1 MWVLFLLAVLGYAVL
16 GLIIVWIG
24 NKVINSIKKDDKK
37 IEKELEED
45 HNP

>member
-24 NKVINSIKKDDKK
+24 NKVINSIKKDNKK
-37 IEKELEED
+37 ANRELEEEKKS
-45 HNP
+45 

>member
-24 NKVINSIKKDDKK
+24 NKIINSIKKDDKK

-45 HNP
+45 HKP